1 MLTNNDMNRILES
14 DKNKKIDNA
23 IKACKNSQTEW
34 AKNYW
39 FNVWKTLCQK
49 YNKQDLYKKNL
60 N

>member
-1 MLTNNDMNRILES
+1 MNRILES

-49 YNKQDLYKKNL
+49 YGKQDLYKKNL